1 MIVAEYYQL
10 NGEIDFPVILNK
22 IVVHSVNSV
31 IQDNTKDST
40 NPI

>member
-1 MIVAEYYQL
+1 MEAEYDQL

-22 IVVHSVNSV
+22 MVVHSVNSV
-31 IQDNTKDST
+31 IHDNINDST